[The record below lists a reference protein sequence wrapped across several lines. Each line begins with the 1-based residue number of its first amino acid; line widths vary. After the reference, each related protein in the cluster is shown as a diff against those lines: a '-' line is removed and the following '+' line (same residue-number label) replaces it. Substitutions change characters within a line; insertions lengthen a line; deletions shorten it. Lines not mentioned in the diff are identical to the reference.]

1 MPRQSPQAVSRGRFS
16 CRPPLGVRRC
26 VVHRTILRSRTPPGG
41 AAQSNQVV
49 AYSPGLAG
57 CAGVSLPTPRRR
69 YPFPRPPSVRGA
81 HLECRF
87 RSSPPTHH
95 GGGRTRRHDGESRP
109 CRRTPLGLL
118 SHGVTPARGRGVN
131 CKQPASRGLCRRRRR
146 GERGAG
152 ASLKGRPF
160 AAVQRRSARHT
171 RAADRSGSAYGCR
184 RASRRSRWVWPG
196 APPTSAHRRPKR
208 PPCCS
213 SRPPLAAP
221 AAGGPV
227 PVPNAPRR
235 SPDGGAS
242 LPAAPPT
249 SHFSRVRE
257 DDTPGVAHDQGW

>member
-26 VVHRTILRSRTPPGG
+26 VVHRTILPSRTPPGG

-69 YPFPRPPSVRGA
+69 YPFSRPPSVRGA
-81 HLECRF
+81 PLECRF

-95 GGGRTRRHDGESRP
+95 GGDRTRRHDGESRP

-118 SHGVTPARGRGVN
+118 SQGATPARGGGVN
-131 CKQPASRGLCRRRRR
+131 CKQSS
-146 GERGAG
+146 AG
-152 ASLKGRPF
+152 AP
-160 AAVQRRSARHT
+160 AIPVT
-171 RAADRSGSAYGCR
+171 ADRSDSANGCR
-184 RASRRSRWVWPG
+184 RASRRSRLVWPG
-196 APPTSAHRRPKR
+196 APPTSAHQRPKR
-208 PPCCS
+208 PPWCS

-227 PVPNAPRR
+227 PVPDAPRR

-242 LPAAPPT
+242 
-249 SHFSRVRE
+249 
-257 DDTPGVAHDQGW
+257 